1 MKFKMNNGY
10 VETNGLPLGKGANF
24 ETYRGKLYNSTFEEG
39 KSVILKIY
47 APNGFETE
55 EIVKDE
61 VIIGKRL
68 LASQLVSDG
77 FINKFQ
83 RTVDKLNDLKSLEEF
98 SKIKDCI
105 VDLYDVDAALIDE
118 GFNEITSESDVKS
131 IYGFRCFSIYY
142 DDNFNHD
149 DCIGYQEIGNPEDAI
164 EISIEIAEIIKKL
177 HAYGYFHR
185 DIKPSNFLYKP
196 SGAHGF
202 TVKMLDT
209 DTIIKASDF
218 KKNNPYYSAAYF
230 SPSEVY
236 RGEYYFESD
245 LFMLAAAFLNLL
257 IGKSFYD
264 IKTLSN
270 NAFDFGAINIASL
283 SIAELEEITKAHSF
297 SKGFI
302 LKLNEIINK
311 YLTNRHLSRR
321 KYTVESFI
329 SDLQILYEIYTKSKA
344 QPQLLIDGAI
354 AKITEFEYNEMFV
367 ASVKTSENEN

>member
-105 VDLYDVDAALIDE
+105 VDLYDIDAALIDE
-118 GFNEITSESDVKS
+118 DFNEITSESDVKS

-283 SIAELEEITKAHSF
+283 SIAELEEITKAHGF

-321 KYTVESFI
+321 KYTVENFI

-354 AKITEFEYNEMFV
+354 AQITEFEYNEMFV